1 MLARGSLGNPWRFER
16 LLGLRVG
23 EPTAAEVLAELRWV
37 IDRAEEHLGPDRAG
51 RYLRK
56 HYAWYAE
63 RLALDKRVRHE
74 LVTAPGTDAV
84 RLILTR
90 IERSGATV
98 QAA

>member
-16 LLGLRVG
+16 LLGLREG
-23 EPTAAEVLAELRWV
+23 EPTRAEVLDELRWV

-56 HYAWYAE
+56 HYAWYAD
-63 RLALDKRVRHE
+63 RLGLDKHVRHE
-74 LVTAPGTDAV
+74 LVTAPGTGPV
-84 RLILTR
+84 RRILGR
-90 IERSGATV
+90 VERESATV